1 MPRLT
6 DQAPLRII
14 KITET
19 LFRAVLD
26 GMSNKELA
34 TATGYSPSNIS
45 RDMKLLCEAGWAKQ
59 LGNGRWAVSEKPV
72 ALMKMY
78 QLYMSDLAERGRNFE
93 LRVTAQARQLMP

>member
-1 MPRLT
+1 MARLT
-6 DQAPLRII
+6 DQAPLRIL
-14 KITET
+14 KITEI

-45 RDMKLLCEAGWAKQ
+45 RDMRLLCEAGWARQ
-59 LGNGRWAVSEKPV
+59 LDNGRWAVSEKPV

-78 QLYMSDLAERGRNFE
+78 QLYMNDLAERGRNFD
-93 LRVTAQARQLMP
+93 LRVTAQARQML

>member
-1 MPRLT
+1 MTRNT
-6 DQAPLRII
+6 DQAPLRLL

-45 RDMKLLCEAGWAKQ
+45 RDMRLLCEAGWARQ
-59 LGNGRWAVSEKPV
+59 LDNGRWAVSEKPV
-72 ALMKMY
+72 ALVKMY
-78 QLYMSDLAERGRNFE
+78 QLYMSDLAERGRNFD
-93 LRVTAQARQLMP
+93 LRVTAQARQML

>member
-1 MPRLT
+1 MPQT
-6 DQAPLRII
+6 DGSGPTADHQ
-14 KITET
+14 ITET
-19 LFRAVLD
+19 LFCAVLD

-45 RDMKLLCEAGWAKQ
+45 RDMRLLCEAGWARQ
-59 LGNGRWAVSEKPV
+59 LDNGRWAVIEKPV

-78 QLYMSDLAERGRNFE
+78 QLYMSDLAERGRNFD

>member
-34 TATGYSPSNIS
+34 TAKI
-45 RDMKLLCEAGWAKQ
+45 
-59 LGNGRWAVSEKPV
+59 GRAHV
-72 ALMKMY
+72 
-78 QLYMSDLAERGRNFE
+78 
-93 LRVTAQARQLMP
+93 

>member
-1 MPRLT
+1 MARLT
-6 DQAPLRII
+6 DQAPLRIL

-45 RDMKLLCEAGWAKQ
+45 RDMRLLCEAGWARQ
-59 LGNGRWAVSEKPV
+59 LDNGRWAVSEKPV

-78 QLYMSDLAERGRNFE
+78 QLYMNDLAERGRNFD
-93 LRVTAQARQLMP
+93 LRVTAQARQML